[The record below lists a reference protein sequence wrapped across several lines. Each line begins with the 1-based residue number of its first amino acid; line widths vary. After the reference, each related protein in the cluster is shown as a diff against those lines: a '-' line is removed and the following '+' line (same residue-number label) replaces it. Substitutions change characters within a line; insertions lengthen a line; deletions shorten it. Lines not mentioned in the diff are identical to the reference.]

1 MTVLTLKNDLKIHIK
16 KKRFPR
22 FFFQKLA
29 VIQFTEELVSVGQT
43 YHVSKYISA
52 RHLFFCI
59 YDFQGKMQEEL
70 QDSSVVM
77 QEWVIKTL
85 QIKQDKIQLYV
96 LSSETVDFLG
106 KTFLFFK

>member
-1 MTVLTLKNDLKIHIK
+1 MISQISRNPENSEIFFSKISSNT
-16 KKRFPR
+16 
-22 FFFQKLA
+22 
-29 VIQFTEELVSVGQT
+29 IQLVSVGQT
-43 YHVSKYISA
+43 YNVSKHISA
-52 RHLFFCI
+52 RHLFCI

-106 KTFLFFK
+106 KNIFVSNEVSVAKKQL

>member
-1 MTVLTLKNDLKIHIK
+1 MISQISRNPENSEI
-16 KKRFPR
+16 

-43 YHVSKYISA
+43 YNVSKHISA
-52 RHLFFCI
+52 RHLFCI

-106 KTFLFFK
+106 KKHFCFK